1 MSVRSRPPHRGRF
14 LPFGFARPWLR
25 VVALLLG
32 VAAGSPLP
40 AQPPGSPRPTLTLD
54 LPSDLVPSLPSPA
67 AVADVQPPVLT
78 PDPLPELPRPTG
90 EPKLVPDETL
100 TPGQVQPVQLPPV
113 PVPVEKSRPAQP
125 APVPEFVL
133 PRLPAPPALT
143 PVYPIGLPK
152 ARAPASE
159 VPHEPDPYV
168 KQVVDPQNTLEV
180 ARGHTRMIVLKE
192 AAARLRVADE
202 KVAGCEVVSPTELAL
217 AGREVGSTMLNL
229 WFADSFDP
237 DRVKLVS
244 YLVRVGPDPEVKA
257 RAESACKALAAEINH
272 TFPDSQVSL
281 APVGDKVAVSGQ
293 CKDVNEAAQILRIVR
308 TNAPAQSPN
317 PSGEVTFAVHATV
330 PETPPEGPTN
340 LAFAA
345 GPDVINL
352 LRVPG
357 EQQVML
363 KVVVAEVDRAA
374 ARSIGVRFCTETGGL
389 TVLGADAGG
398 KCGGPVL
405 LDGCRIAPALGA
417 LRNLN
422 YARSLAE
429 PNLVTANGQT
439 ACFHAGGQFPV
450 PLLTPGLEGVS
461 FVPFG
466 VQLSFTPLVTDR
478 DRVRLCVAAEVSTRD
493 ESAGTF
499 VGNSGVP
506 GLQTRN
512 FKTTVELREGQ
523 TLAVAGLIRNTLEAD
538 SSRMPLLSEIPLFG
552 RLLGFDHTAAGEREL
567 VVLVTPE
574 LVHPL
579 EPCEVPALPGAE
591 LFEPNDLEFYLCGKL
606 ESERGE
612 DFRSP
617 VHTSPGRLLRC
628 RQCDDLFLIG
638 PQGCSDVR

>member
-1 MSVRSRPPHRGRF
+1 
-14 LPFGFARPWLR
+14 
-25 VVALLLG
+25 
-32 VAAGSPLP
+32 
-40 AQPPGSPRPTLTLD
+40 
-54 LPSDLVPSLPSPA
+54 
-67 AVADVQPPVLT
+67 
-78 PDPLPELPRPTG
+78 
-90 EPKLVPDETL
+90 
-100 TPGQVQPVQLPPV
+100 
-113 PVPVEKSRPAQP
+113 VPVEKAPPAPAATVKEVAPPSLAPPPVP
-125 APVPEFVL
+125 APVR
-133 PRLPAPPALT
+133 PRAAAPAPEP
-143 PVYPIGLPK
+143 
-152 ARAPASE
+152 
-159 VPHEPDPYV
+159 PHEPDPYV
-168 KQVVDPQNTLEV
+168 KQVIDPQNTLEV
-180 ARGHTRMIVLKE
+180 TRGHTRMVVLKE
-192 AAARLRVADE
+192 AVSRVRVADE
-202 KVAGCEVVSPTELAL
+202 KVAGCEVVSPAELAL

-229 WFADSFDP
+229 WFGDSLDP
-237 DRVKLVS
+237 SHLKLVS

-257 RAESACKALAAEINH
+257 RAESACKTLADEINH
-272 TFPDSQVSL
+272 AFPDSQVSL
-281 APVGDKVAVSGQ
+281 APVGDKVTVSGQ

-308 TNAPAQSPN
+308 TTAPAQAAN
-317 PSGEVTFAVHATV
+317 PSGEVTFAVHASV
-330 PETPPEGPTN
+330 AESPPEGPPN

-374 ARSIGVRFCTETGGL
+374 ARSIGVRFCTDTGGP
-389 TVLGADAGG
+389 TVLGSDNGG
-398 KCGGPVL
+398 KCGPPVL

-429 PNLVTANGQT
+429 PNLVTTNGQT
-439 ACFHAGGQFPV
+439 ACFQGGGQFPV
-450 PLLTPGLEGVS
+450 PLLTPGLEGVA

-493 ESAGTF
+493 EATGTF

-523 TLAVAGLIRNTLEAD
+523 TLAVAGLIQNTLEAD
-538 SSRMPLLSEIPLFG
+538 SCRIPLLSEIPLFG
-552 RLLGFDHTAAGEREL
+552 RLLGYDHTAAGEREL

-617 VHTSPGRLLRC
+617 VRTSPSQLLRY
-628 RQCDDLFLIG
+628 RKCDDIFLIG
-638 PQGCSDVR
+638 PQGCSDVP